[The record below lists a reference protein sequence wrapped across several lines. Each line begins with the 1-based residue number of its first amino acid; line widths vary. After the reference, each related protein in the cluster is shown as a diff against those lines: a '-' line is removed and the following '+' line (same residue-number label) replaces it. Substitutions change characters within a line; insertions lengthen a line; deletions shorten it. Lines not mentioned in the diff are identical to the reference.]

1 MLCDQVNEIKKCL
14 KYFFRNIRPKFMRTT
29 REMTLKQ
36 RYLKLLVIKNKVKL
50 ILKYLNAF

>member
-29 REMTLKQ
+29 REMTLRQ